1 MPLPTITVNVRPP
14 QPAPPAPF
22 TVDDVVGVVGELGTG
37 ASATAGTL
45 IVGDSVADFST
56 LGTGDTL
63 TAITQLLAQVEVEVV
78 ASPVVTSATNTQVE
92 AAIDLL
98 GTHDEPITLVM
109 LTGALGG
116 TGATANANVDHLSDW
131 VSEPGRLARAIV
143 NADNTGTTQAA
154 RVAAAIAWAPNN
166 VGERV
171 MGVFN
176 GPDGG
181 YSQGAWLG
189 GALLVAAQRGRGW
202 GIQMA
207 PVTGAGTLENNLTL
221 GATDLTN
228 LDNADLSSLITLNGV
243 TRIAGGSFA
252 YSNASEPQ
260 RDWSVARVVDHVEHI
275 IRNEWITRGM
285 VGSTDPHSIL
295 AGQLQT
301 ALGIIVGTELVSA
314 TVAPAGG
321 VGANRIFDVTAEIR
335 TPAGSI
341 TVNITLQL
349 A

>member
-14 QPAPPAPF
+14 APAPPQPF

-37 ASATAGTL
+37 ATATAGTL
-45 IVGDSVADFST
+45 LVGDSVADFST
-56 LGTGDTL
+56 LGAGDTL
-63 TAITQLLAQVEVEVV
+63 DAITQLLNQVEVEVV
-78 ASPVVTSATNTQVE
+78 VSPVATSATNTQVE
-92 AAIDLL
+92 AGIDLL
-98 GTHDEPITLVM
+98 ATHNQPITLVM
-109 LTGALGG
+109 LTGDLAG

-131 VSEPGRLARAIV
+131 VSEPGRLARAVV
-143 NADNTGTTQAA
+143 NADNTGTTQTA

-166 VGERV
+166 VSERV

-181 YSQGAWLG
+181 YSLGAWLG
-189 GALLVAAQRGRGW
+189 GALRVAAERGRQW

-207 PVTGAGTLENNLTL
+207 TVTGAGTLENNLTL

-228 LDNADLSSLITLNGV
+228 LDNVNLSSLITLNGV
-243 TRIAGGSFA
+243 TRIAGGSFN
-252 YSNASEPQ
+252 YASATEPQ

-275 IRNEWITRGM
+275 IRNEWLTRGM
-285 VGSTDPHSIL
+285 VGSTDAPSIL

-301 ALGIIVGTELVSA
+301 AVGILVGSELVSVLV
-314 TVAPAGG
+314 TAGAS
-321 VGANRIFDVTAEIR
+321 VGANRVFDVEMEIR

-341 TVNITLQL
+341 TANITLQL